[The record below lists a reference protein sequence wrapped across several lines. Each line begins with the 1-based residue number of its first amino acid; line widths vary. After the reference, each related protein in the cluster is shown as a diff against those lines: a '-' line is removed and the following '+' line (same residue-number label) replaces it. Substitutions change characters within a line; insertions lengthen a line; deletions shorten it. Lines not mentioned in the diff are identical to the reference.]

1 MRRDAVLVLMNNVP
15 QSTYCMLCCIPL
27 HTLNITALRWLLQ
40 VQAHMPLAIGTNL
53 LLDEVRRYVG
63 VAVNSPADVVDAM
76 LDMVLNPVWL
86 LVEEVLTAQ
95 IKGIL
100 ESVLHYKVLE
110 NV

>member
-1 MRRDAVLVLMNNVP
+1 
-15 QSTYCMLCCIPL
+15 
-27 HTLNITALRWLLQ
+27 
-40 VQAHMPLAIGTNL
+40 MPLAIGTNL